1 MAFKR
6 QRMLWALVLG
16 GWTLIGLTFTLNYY
30 IFAGTYVAIFKQPPT
45 LTQMLIWELPYWLLW
60 AAMSPV
66 IFWITRRFGFDRGQ
80 KLRSAAAHVVACLLL
95 SVGHRA
101 IYLVVGWLLNVAVYH
116 RLSSLSE
123 VYNSLFLFNLPT
135 GFMSY
140 ATILLVSYVIDYYR
154 RYEEEELKISKL
166 KTELAEAQL
175 RMTQAQ
181 LQALKM
187 QLHPHFLFNTLNS
200 ISALLEEDV
209 EAADKMIAR
218 LGDFLRMTL
227 ENSGDEEV
235 TLQEELEFLRCYL
248 AIESVRFNDRLT
260 VNMDVEPEALD
271 ARVPNLILQPIVENA
286 IRHAVASR
294 VGAGRIE
301 IRARRESG
309 KLRLS
314 VRDDGP
320 GLSPASSTGAR
331 TREGIGI
338 ANTRARLD
346 QLYKGSH
353 SFDMCDARGGGLQIT
368 VVIPFKSASKTRE
381 KSEALTA

>member
-1 MAFKR
+1 
-6 QRMLWALVLG
+6 MLWALVVG

-45 LTQMLIWELPYWLLW
+45 LSEMLIWELPYWLLW
-60 AAMSPV
+60 AALSPI
-66 IFWITRRFGFDRGQ
+66 IFWITRRFSFDRGQ
-80 KLRSAAAHVVACLLL
+80 RLRSAGAHMLGCLLL

-101 IYLVVGWLLNVAVYH
+101 VYLLIGWLLHVAVYH

-123 VYNSLFLFNLPT
+123 VYNFLFFFNLPT

-140 ATILLVSYVIDYYR
+140 ATVLLVSYVIDYYR

-187 QLHPHFLFNTLNS
+187 QLQPHFLFNTLNS

-209 EAADKMIAR
+209 EAADEMIAR

-227 ENSGDEEV
+227 ENSGAEEV

-248 AIESVRFNDRLT
+248 EIESVRFNDRLT
-260 VNMDVEPEALD
+260 VNMDIEPEALD

-294 VGAGRIE
+294 AGAGRIE
-301 IRARRESG
+301 IRARRESN
-309 KLRLS
+309 KLSLS

-320 GLSPASSTGAR
+320 GLSLAASTGAR
-331 TREGIGI
+331 AREGIGL
-338 ANTRARLD
+338 ANTRARLE

-353 SFDMCDARGGGLQIT
+353 SFDMCDARGGGLQVT
-368 VVIPFKSASKTRE
+368 VEIPFEDASRARE
-381 KSEALTA
+381 KLEAITA